1 MRPPVVLS
9 DQDFARLRLLLSRA
23 AGLVFDA
30 SRRESLAYSVTERLR
45 ATGIATV
52 TEYLDLVQ
60 QPGSPERQQLLDEV
74 TIQETHFFRN
84 PPQVRALRTHVVPE
98 LVRAA
103 AAGTKRLRIWSA
115 GCSTGEEPYTIAMLL
130 RELLPSTAGWDV
142 QVVATDV
149 SAKALDAA
157 RAGTYGARSVQLATP
172 EERSRFFTE
181 LPDGRYEVRPEVREL
196 VTFTHHNLVT
206 DPLPFAADERLD
218 LVLCRNVTIY
228 FSRETTRAL
237 VSRLHTGLRDGGY
250 LFLGHS
256 ETLWQISDEF
266 RLVAL
271 GSGDSAAYVYRRLD
285 GGPQERRTVLPDRRT
300 RDEGSGPTDERRAG
314 PRRAWA
320 RSPAA
325 GPRGRRRRPR
335 SPRPRGAVRPGA
347 AERRPGRHDR
357 GVVTTTPPRSRRS
370 RSPPTRCTR
379 PPTGCA
385 GEALV
390 ALGRDDDALVTLR
403 KAIYL
408 DPDDGVAHFQ
418 LAGALARTGSTRPPC
433 ASTAPPRTW
442 PSVVP
447 PAPRPPSSRG
457 ATAPSSCGC
466 AGASASRAAS
476 RSPRSTQEVRHDGD
490 DGPGGRDRRPVRRPG
505 DLPDRGAAVR
515 DPAGRRARGGAAAG
529 AGRPAGMRPP
539 LAGVVDLRG
548 AALPVLDL
556 RGSGSTGTG
565 DVLVLS
571 GAGSTPAATSRRR
584 AGGGRRRPGERRG
597 GRRRPAGRGGRR
609 RRRAARLRGAG
620 AARGGRRRVPGRP
633 GCDGRGRPG
642 CRSAL
647 DVPLEDAALGQ
658 PRQPLAHAAGSGLAD
673 ALDGLQVVDAR
684 GQQLLQPAEVLD
696 QPVDH
701 QPGSLGT
708 LASSR

>member
-1 MRPPVVLS
+1 MRPPTVLT
-9 DQDFARLRLLLSRA
+9 DEEFARLRLLLSRA
-23 AGLVFDA
+23 AGLVFDET
-30 SRRESLAYSVTERLR
+30 RRESLAYSITERLR
-45 ATGIATV
+45 ATGETSVSA
-52 TEYLDLVQ
+52 YLDLVQ
-60 QPGSPERQQLLDEV
+60 SSGSPERQELLDEV

-84 PPQVRALRTHVVPE
+84 PPQVRALRAHVVPE

-300 RDEGSGPTDERRAG
+300 RDEGSGPAGERRAG

-325 GPRGRRRRPR
+325 GPARTPSPSPQPAPPSRRP
-335 SPRPRGAVRPGA
+335 PR
-347 AERRPGRHDR
+347 
-357 GVVTTTPPRSRRS
+357 
-370 RSPPTRCTR
+370 RCW
-379 PPTGCA
+379 
-385 GEALV
+385 
-390 ALGRDDDALVTLR
+390 
-403 KAIYL
+403 
-408 DPDDGVAHFQ
+408 
-418 LAGALARTGSTRPPC
+418 
-433 ASTAPPRTW
+433 APPG
-442 PSVVP
+442 P
-447 PAPRPPSSRG
+447 P
-457 ATAPSSCGC
+457 
-466 AGASASRAAS
+466 
-476 RSPRSTQEVRHDGD
+476 
-490 DGPGGRDRRPVRRPG
+490 
-505 DLPDRGAAVR
+505 
-515 DPAGRRARGGAAAG
+515 
-529 AGRPAGMRPP
+529 
-539 LAGVVDLRG
+539 
-548 AALPVLDL
+548 
-556 RGSGSTGTG
+556 
-565 DVLVLS
+565 
-571 GAGSTPAATSRRR
+571 
-584 AGGGRRRPGERRG
+584 
-597 GRRRPAGRGGRR
+597 
-609 RRRAARLRGAG
+609 
-620 AARGGRRRVPGRP
+620 
-633 GCDGRGRPG
+633 
-642 CRSAL
+642 
-647 DVPLEDAALGQ
+647 
-658 PRQPLAHAAGSGLAD
+658 
-673 ALDGLQVVDAR
+673 
-684 GQQLLQPAEVLD
+684 
-696 QPVDH
+696 
-701 QPGSLGT
+701 
-708 LASSR
+708 